1 MDIKNFKAG
10 SCKEGYQYNY
20 FLPEK
25 INHPLTWTD
34 PTINT
39 LLEKA
44 SFKLGELNSF
54 SHFVPDIDMFII
66 MHILKEAVVSSK
78 IEGTRTNI
86 ADALSEER
94 DIDPEKRDDWLEVH
108 NYVE

>member
-1 MDIKNFKAG
+1 MDIKDFKAG
-10 SCKEGYQYNY
+10 SYKEGYQYNY

-25 INHPLTWTD
+25 INHPFTWID

-54 SHFVPDIDMFII
+54 SHFVPDIDMFIF
-66 MHILKEAVVSSK
+66 MHILKEAVAS
-78 IEGTRTNI
+78 RQY
-86 ADALSEER
+86 
-94 DIDPEKRDDWLEVH
+94 EVTSQFA
-108 NYVE
+108 NRGFT